1 MSSVGACS
9 RANSSHPCASSEFS
23 LDGMISPAAEQ
34 LALRSLQVAMPEVL
48 ARMEECGPNA
58 IRSFS
63 QATGAVAPQFPALPS
78 RTSRSRLPSRGASP
92 ELRQPAQVFAS
103 RADII
108 KETTELMERR
118 IDEVRRSWEVSF
130 SLFLTKLEP
139 VVAAHSQRSAH
150 EFATETARES
160 GLRARVQLLEEKVDA
175 LNSRLCSELVMQSN
189 VFDDLSSRVEMVER
203 KHLMYSD
210 LSQSQVDGA
219 DKLQS
224 EATRSTSTPM
234 HETPV
239 GASAGLQRIQALV
252 DAVRGQVAE
261 RAAKMEVVEGLRALE
276 SSPPAEAPRTLLG
289 QAQGSASGSVHS
301 AWRTPSNDRTG
312 RDRDVDSNASSQT
325 RELHVRLDDEP
336 EHLQNI
342 QVPLA
347 GKPLDARSISRHPPP
362 LLTTRSNPYAKV
374 EVYDL
379 DRSARTSR
387 RSNDQSAN
395 DSVSSKTV
403 QELRRGLSQERE
415 NLQAML
421 QRNHLETPRLGAKR
435 GRLLSPK
442 RVPRREIP

>member
-1 MSSVGACS
+1 MASVGACS
-9 RANSSHPCASSEFS
+9 RAHSSHPWASSEFS

-48 ARMEECGPNA
+48 ARMEESGPNA

-63 QATGAVAPQFPALPS
+63 QATGAVAPQFPRLPS
-78 RTSRSRLPSRGASP
+78 RTSRNRVPSRGASAEP
-92 ELRQPAQVFAS
+92 RQTAQVFAS
-103 RADII
+103 RAEIV

-150 EFATETARES
+150 EFAAETARES
-160 GLRARVQLLEEKVDA
+160 GLRARVLLLEEKLDA
-175 LNSRLCSELVMQSN
+175 LNSRLCSELVVQSK
-189 VFDDLSSRVEMVER
+189 VFDDLNSRVDMVER
-203 KHLMYSD
+203 RHLMYRD
-210 LSQSQVDGA
+210 LSQSLAEGP

-224 EATRSTSTPM
+224 EATRSTSVPT
-234 HETPV
+234 HETHEDAATGV
-239 GASAGLQRIQALV
+239 QRIQALV

-261 RAAKMEVVEGLRALE
+261 RAAKIEVVEGLRALE
-276 SSPPAEAPRTLLG
+276 SSLPAEAPRTL
-289 QAQGSASGSVHS
+289 QVQGSASGSVHS

-312 RDRDVDSNASSQT
+312 RDRDVESNASSQT

-336 EHLQNI
+336 EHIQNI

-347 GKPLDARSISRHPPP
+347 GKPMDARTISRHPTP

-374 EVYDL
+374 EVYEL
-379 DRSARTSR
+379 DRSATTSR
-387 RSNDQSAN
+387 RSVADQSTN

-403 QELRRGLSQERE
+403 QELRRGLSQERQD
-415 NLQAML
+415 LQAML
-421 QRNHLETPRLGAKR
+421 HRNQKETPRLSAKR